1 MEEFLHKL
9 GSITEVKKYEPM
21 ARHTTFKIGGPAK
34 YFVEADSV
42 KTVKEALMAAREY
55 SVKSYVIGN
64 GSNLLVSD
72 FGIDGLVIMMGNK
85 FSEVRADGEY
95 IYAEAGAKLSKIAKC
110 ALAHSLTGF
119 EFAAGIPGSIGG
131 AVYMN
136 AGAYSG
142 EMSNIIAESTA
153 IDEDFS
159 EITVTEHD
167 FGYRKSIYKD
177 SKKVITGAKIRLTTG
192 DGENIRETM
201 ESLAARRR
209 EKQPLELP
217 SAGSVFKRPEGF
229 YAGALIEG
237 AGLKG
242 ETVGG
247 AMVSEKHAGFIVN
260 KGGATAE
267 DVKKLIEIIKTRVYE
282 KYRVLLDTE
291 IKFI

>member
-136 AGAYSG
+136 AGAYGG
-142 EMSNIIAESTA
+142 EMANIIAESTA

-167 FGYRKSIYKD
+167 FGYRQSIYKD
-177 SKKVITGAKIRLTTG
+177 SGKVIIGAKIRLTTG

>member
-1 MEEFLHKL
+1 MEEFLQKL

-95 IYAEAGAKLSKIAKC
+95 IYAEAGAKLSKIARC

-136 AGAYSG
+136 AGAYGG
-142 EMSNIIAESTA
+142 EMANIIAESTA

-260 KGGATAE
+260 KGGATVE

>member
-9 GSITEVKKYEPM
+9 SLITEVKKDEPM

-42 KTVKEALMAAREY
+42 KTVKEALAAAKEY

-72 FGIDGLVIMMGNK
+72 SGIDGLVVMMGNK
-85 FSEVRADGEY
+85 FSEVRAEGEY
-95 IYAEAGAKLSKIAKC
+95 IYAEAGAKLSKIARC
-110 ALAHSLTGF
+110 ALSHSLTGF
-119 EFAAGIPGSIGG
+119 EFAAGIPGSLGG

-136 AGAYSG
+136 AGAYGG
-142 EMSNIIAESTA
+142 EMSGVIAESTA
-153 IDEDFS
+153 IDEGFN
-159 EITVTEHD
+159 EIAVTEHN
-167 FGYRKSIYKD
+167 FGYRIK
-177 SKKVITGAKIRLTTG
+177 LTLG

-201 ESLAARRR
+201 DSLAARRR

-260 KGGATAE
+260 NGGATAE

-282 KYRVLLDTE
+282 KYHVLLETE

>member
-1 MEEFLHKL
+1 MEEFLQKL
-9 GSITEVKKYEPM
+9 SSITEVKKYEPM

-85 FSEVRADGEY
+85 FSEVRADGEC

-136 AGAYSG
+136 AGAYGG

-177 SKKVITGAKIRLTTG
+177 SGKVITGAKIRLTTG

-247 AMVSEKHAGFIVN
+247 AMVSDKHAGFIVN

>member
-1 MEEFLHKL
+1 MEEFLQKL

-95 IYAEAGAKLSKIAKC
+95 IYAEAGAKLSKIARC

-136 AGAYSG
+136 AGAYGG
-142 EMSNIIAESTA
+142 EMANIIAESTA

-177 SKKVITGAKIRLTTG
+177 SEKVITGAKIRLTTG

>member
-95 IYAEAGAKLSKIAKC
+95 IYAEAGAKLSKIARC

-119 EFAAGIPGSIGG
+119 EFAAGIPGSLGG

-136 AGAYSG
+136 AGAYGG

>member
-1 MEEFLHKL
+1 MEKFLHKL
-9 GSITEVKKYEPM
+9 GLITEVKKDEPM

-85 FSEVRADGEY
+85 FSEVRAEGEY
-95 IYAEAGAKLSKIAKC
+95 IYAEAGAKLSKIARC

-136 AGAYSG
+136 AGAYGG
-142 EMSNIIAESTA
+142 EMANIIAESTA

>member
-95 IYAEAGAKLSKIAKC
+95 IYAEAGAKLSKIARC

-136 AGAYSG
+136 AGAYGG
-142 EMSNIIAESTA
+142 EMANIIAESTA

-177 SKKVITGAKIRLTTG
+177 SKKVITGAKIRLTAG

>member
-1 MEEFLHKL
+1 MEEFLQKL

-95 IYAEAGAKLSKIAKC
+95 IYAEAGAKLSKIARC

-136 AGAYSG
+136 AGAYGG
-142 EMSNIIAESTA
+142 EMANIIAESTA

>member
-95 IYAEAGAKLSKIAKC
+95 IYAEAGAKLSKIARC
-110 ALAHSLTGF
+110 ALAHSLAGF

-136 AGAYSG
+136 AGAYGG
-142 EMSNIIAESTA
+142 EMANIIAESTA

-167 FGYRKSIYKD
+167 FGYRKSI
-177 SKKVITGAKIRLTTG
+177 
-192 DGENIRETM
+192 
-201 ESLAARRR
+201 
-209 EKQPLELP
+209 
-217 SAGSVFKRPEGF
+217 
-229 YAGALIEG
+229 
-237 AGLKG
+237 
-242 ETVGG
+242 
-247 AMVSEKHAGFIVN
+247 
-260 KGGATAE
+260 
-267 DVKKLIEIIKTRVYE
+267 
-282 KYRVLLDTE
+282 
-291 IKFI
+291 

>member
-1 MEEFLHKL
+1 MEEFLQKL

-95 IYAEAGAKLSKIAKC
+95 IYAEAGAKLSKIARC

-136 AGAYSG
+136 AGAYGG
-142 EMSNIIAESTA
+142 EMANIIAESTA

-217 SAGSVFKRPEGF
+217 SAGSVFKRPDGF

>member
-95 IYAEAGAKLSKIAKC
+95 IYAEAGAKLSKIARC

-136 AGAYSG
+136 AGAYGG
-142 EMSNIIAESTA
+142 EMANIIAESTA

>member
-1 MEEFLHKL
+1 MEEFLQKL
-9 GSITEVKKYEPM
+9 GSITEVKKYELM

-136 AGAYSG
+136 AGAYGG
-142 EMSNIIAESTA
+142 EMANIIAESTA